1 MIPAARHMRL
11 GVLCFGLCLAA
22 TVGLLAV
29 AYAQTD
35 PPSGHRPNADDSLQ
49 GPGLNSSSN
58 PADSFELSVED
69 LPEFDTTYP
78 PYEFRPVN
86 NFAFGVGET
95 LKFSIGWEKIVA
107 GHAEATIPEVIE
119 YRGRTCFRAVTRARS
134 TSFFSTFFRVED
146 WAQSI
151 FDAREIIPLHFE
163 KHLQEGKY
171 KADQVAEF
179 YPREG
184 VVITAHDTLPIPPYI
199 QDALSLLYYVRTQP
213 LKVGDTLYVENFSKN
228 QTYPLEVRVVK
239 RERIQVKAG
248 TFNTIVVEPLLQAAG
263 LFKHKGR
270 LTVWLT
276 DDRLR
281 MPVLMKS
288 KVIVGSIIAELEEY
302 RLGRL
307 VRY

>member
-1 MIPAARHMRL
+1 MRPRAP
-11 GVLCFGLCLAA
+11 GVICFGLCLAA
-22 TVGLLAV
+22 TIGLLVA
-29 AYAQTD
+29 AYAQAN
-35 PPSGHRPNADDSLQ
+35 PPSTPQPDTNDNRQ
-49 GPGLNSSSN
+49 GPDVDVSSN
-58 PADSFELSVED
+58 PADSFELSIAD
-69 LPEFDTTYP
+69 LPDFDTTFA

-86 NFAFGVGET
+86 NLAFGVGET

-107 GHAEATIPEVIE
+107 GHAEATIQEVIE
-119 YRGRTCFRAVTRARS
+119 YRGRTCFRAVTQARS
-134 TSFFSTFFRVED
+134 TSFFSTFFNVED

-163 KHLQEGKY
+163 KHLKEGSY

-184 VVITAHDTLPIPPYI
+184 VVITARDTLPVPPYV

-213 LKVGDTLYVENFSKN
+213 LDVGDTLYVDNFSKN
-228 QTYPLEVRVVK
+228 QTYSLEVRVIK

-276 DDRLR
+276 DDRLK

-307 VRY
+307 ARY